1 MYRPI
6 KRTLDFVLSLLA
18 IIILSP
24 LLLFIAILV
33 RLKLGGPVLFK
44 QKRVGRYNTIF
55 NLYKF
60 RSMKNANDEKGE
72 LLPDEQRLTKFGIFL
87 RRTSLD
93 ELPQLFNIL
102 FGKMTIIGPRPKTIF
117 ETLLMKDT
125 KFVYRA
131 AIKPGLSSWS
141 VIHGR
146 NNMPNDKAL
155 MYDFE
160 HVIKFSA
167 WLDTKIFF
175 KTIGLVLRGSGI
187 NTDGHATFLHLSDFL
202 IEKKIKTPEEIEKV
216 RQEAIIIEKENMKVV
231 PMGIIKEDFKAKR
244 REIQKKRKSYTPN
257 QVITWD

>member
-1 MYRPI
+1 
-6 KRTLDFVLSLLA
+6 
-18 IIILSP
+18 
-24 LLLFIAILV
+24 
-33 RLKLGGPVLFK
+33 
-44 QKRVGRYNTIF
+44 
-55 NLYKF
+55 
-60 RSMKNANDEKGE
+60 
-72 LLPDEQRLTKFGIFL
+72 
-87 RRTSLD
+87 
-93 ELPQLFNIL
+93 
-102 FGKMTIIGPRPKTIF
+102 
-117 ETLLMKDT
+117 
-125 KFVYRA
+125 
-131 AIKPGLSSWS
+131 
-141 VIHGR
+141 
-146 NNMPNDKAL
+146 